1 MDESW
6 ASALLEA
13 SRVRSGLARRGGD
26 GAIDITAPS
35 LSSSGR
41 ENWLEFLRSMVVL
54 ERRTGAK
61 LANGLLNG
69 PEVAVP
75 EAGFPDPNG
84 RRFRRVRKEG
94 KEEPPDPCVESAWGE
109 CGGA

>member
-1 MDESW
+1 M
-6 ASALLEA
+6 
-13 SRVRSGLARRGGD
+13 RSGLAWRGGD

-41 ENWLEFLRSMVVL
+41 ENWLEFLRSMFM

-61 LANGLLNG
+61 LAKGPLNG
-69 PEVAVP
+69 PGVAVP
-75 EAGFPDPNG
+75 DAGFPDPNG

-94 KEEPPDPCVESAWGE
+94 NDVPPDAGTWGD
-109 CGGA
+109 CGGMAA